1 MSHVL
6 YLDLGSGISGDM
18 LLGALFDLGV
28 SPERVRQELRKLP
41 LSEWDWQVWR
51 ETRSGL
57 AGFRVEVHSPRAP
70 APATVSSDSG
80 PGARASLPRES
91 HHEHGHPHPSH
102 EGPSSGSSAPG
113 HHAHEHHTFKEIEL
127 LISQSALSDWVRQK
141 ALAVFQRIATAEARI
156 HGCRV
161 EEVHFHE
168 VGAIDSIVD
177 IVGGCVALEMLG
189 RPRVMASAVVDGTGF
204 VECAHGRLPLP
215 APATLAILG
224 ARGIPITQ
232 CEEPHELVT
241 PTGAAFLAEFA
252 ESFGPMVSLVAERIG
267 HGLGSRTLRTR
278 PNVLRAVL
286 GHQAEPARGPYDWE
300 ADTVAVLE
308 TNLDDVTG
316 EALGHFMERARE
328 LGALEVFCLPAQMKK
343 GRPGVLLTVLCTP
356 EKADAFTALILCE
369 TPALGVRRSW
379 IERRKLRRRI
389 QSVSTPYGPVE
400 VKVAEWQGRIVHC
413 KPEWESCRLR
423 AREHNVSVQLVWQ
436 AALAAAQQNP
446 QPGGRSGC
454 SAGF

>member
-1 MSHVL
+1 MSQVL
-6 YLDLGSGISGDM
+6 YLDLFSGISGDM

-28 SPERVRQELRKLP
+28 SPERVRDELDKLP
-41 LSEWDWQVWR
+41 VAGWDWQVSR
-51 ETRSGL
+51 EIRWGL
-57 AGFRVEVHSPRAP
+57 AGFRVRVHA
-70 APATVSSDSG
+70 
-80 PGARASLPRES
+80 
-91 HHEHGHPHPSH
+91 HPSPSPGNPPGGSRPGPCAHRH
-102 EGPSSGSSAPG
+102 EEAHPTHGPLHLPQGTTASGATPPTP
-113 HHAHEHHTFKEIEL
+113 HAHEHRTFKEIES
-127 LISQSALSDWVRQK
+127 LITRSDLSEWVRQK
-141 ALAVFQRIATAEARI
+141 ALAVFERIATAEARI

-161 EEVHFHE
+161 DEVHFHE

-189 RPRVMASAVVDGTGF
+189 RPRVLASAVVDGTGF

-252 ESFGPMVSLVAERIG
+252 ESFGPMVSLVAQRIG

-286 GHQAEPARGPYDWE
+286 GTRGESVAGRYDWE

-308 TNLDDVTG
+308 TNLDDATG
-316 EALGHFMERARE
+316 EAVGHCMERARE
-328 LGALEVFCLPAQMKK
+328 LGALDVFCLPAQMKK
-343 GRPGVLLTVLCTP
+343 GRPGILLTVLCTP
-356 EKADAFTALILCE
+356 EKADALTALILSE
-369 TPALGVRRSW
+369 TPALGVRRVVM
-379 IERRKLRRRI
+379 ERRKLRRRML
-389 QSVSTPYGPVE
+389 SVSTPYGPVE

-413 KPEWESCRLR
+413 KPEWEICRIR
-423 AREHNVSVQLVWQ
+423 ARERDVSVQLVWQ
-436 AALAAAQQNP
+436 AAIAAAQAQ
-446 QPGGRSGC
+446 G
-454 SAGF
+454 AGESTRTSENF